1 MSRGLGDVYKRQ
13 EKGTWYDYDSSGRV
27 SETDGC
33 GVWYDEKN
41 RLYSRDVTTPFGKIA
56 TYVDYADGSIPT
68 TRTE

>member
-1 MSRGLGDVYKRQ
+1 MLDK
-13 EKGTWYDYDSSGRV
+13 EKGTWYDYDNSGRV

-56 TYVDYADGSIPT
+56 TYVDYADGQYPDNPDRVKGSWSG
-68 TRTE
+68 